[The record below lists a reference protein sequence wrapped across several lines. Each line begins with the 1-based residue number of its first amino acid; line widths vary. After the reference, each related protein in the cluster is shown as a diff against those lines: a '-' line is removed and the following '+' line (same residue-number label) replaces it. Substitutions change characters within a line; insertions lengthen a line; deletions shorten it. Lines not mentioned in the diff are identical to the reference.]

1 LDISSLTAT
10 RHPRTIPRM
19 TRDIL
24 QTILRAAGVV
34 QEKGGLY
41 RASAE
46 QRVTFYLG
54 GDARGLSVP
63 QVEEIKLEDAYVTLK
78 TKETGQ
84 FFAEYG
90 SLYAVSTQPP
100 KENAPNKAGF
110 A

>member
-1 LDISSLTAT
+1 
-10 RHPRTIPRM
+10 M

-24 QTILRAAGVV
+24 QTILRAAGVT
-34 QEKGGLY
+34 QEKGVF
-41 RASAE
+41 RAPAE

-54 GDARGLSVP
+54 SDGRGLSVP
-63 QVEEIKLEDAYVTLK
+63 QVEEIRLEETYLLLK

-84 FFAEYG
+84 IFAEY
-90 SLYAVSTQPP
+90 SALYAVSTQPP